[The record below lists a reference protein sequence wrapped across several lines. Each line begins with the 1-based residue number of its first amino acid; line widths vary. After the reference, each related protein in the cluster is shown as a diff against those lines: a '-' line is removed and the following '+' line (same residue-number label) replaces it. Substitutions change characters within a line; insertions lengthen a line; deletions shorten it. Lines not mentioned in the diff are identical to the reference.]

1 MAEAGG
7 FNSTPLTQLH
17 GLAPVSS
24 SVVANWN
31 SLTGICNVNSVYN
44 LLDPR
49 ASFTPGALVGLTI
62 LNVTDGSSGIITIN
76 TATTCTVGG
85 GLSGGTNN
93 TWTLGDTYKII
104 LLAQTVCVIGASGV
118 RYKVHSLIIDISL
131 LIGNITPRMFISV
144 NGNQRQIFPPT
155 LVTPFVVGTNAPGIA
170 LINGTF
176 GIANALTVTAQSDNI
191 ADNGI
196 AIGFEYFLEAM

>member
-7 FNSTPLTQLH
+7 GMVAHGAIIIKGSTI
-17 GLAPVSS
+17 
-24 SVVANWN
+24 ANWN
-31 SLTGICNVNSVYN
+31 TAAANVCIV
-44 LLDPR
+44 
-49 ASFTPGALVGLTI
+49 GAAAV
-62 LNVTDGSSGIITIN
+62 S
-76 TATTCTVGG
+76 
-85 GLSGGTNN
+85 
-93 TWTLGDTYKII
+93 
-104 LLAQTVCVIGASGV
+104 
-118 RYKVHSLIIDISL
+118 YKVHSLIIDISL